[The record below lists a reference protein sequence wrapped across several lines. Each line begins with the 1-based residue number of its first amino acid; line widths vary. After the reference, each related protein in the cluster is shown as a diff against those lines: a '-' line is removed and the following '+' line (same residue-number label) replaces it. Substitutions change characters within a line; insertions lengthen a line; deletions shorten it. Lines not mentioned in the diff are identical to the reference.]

1 MLIFQNV
8 EIRYKSGNV
17 AVSNINFKV
26 DKGEFIYIVGPSG
39 AGKSSLLKAIFKE
52 VEPSKGEI
60 FLLDKNIT
68 RVKRRQIPYLRR
80 QVGVVFQ
87 DFRLLEEKNVYEN
100 VAFALRVIGASRKE
114 IKTKVVDVL
123 ETVGLSKKLKRYPNQ
138 LSGGE
143 QQRVA
148 LARALVN
155 KPELI
160 VCDEPTGNL
169 DPNTSDEIMEILNKI
184 NLRGTTVIMATHAKE
199 IVNKYKKRVIAVQ
212 DGSIVRDDIEGGYS
226 DVL

>member
-26 DKGEFIYIVGPSG
+26 DKGEFVYIVGPSG
-39 AGKSSLLKAIFKE
+39 AGKSSLLKAVFKE
-52 VEPSKGEI
+52 VEPKKGEI
-60 FLLDKNIT
+60 FLFNRNIT
-68 RVKRRQIPYLRR
+68 RLKRREIPHLRR

-87 DFRLLEEKNVYEN
+87 DFRLLEEKNVYDN
-100 VAFALRVIGASRKE
+100 IAFALRVIGASRKE
-114 IKTKVVDVL
+114 IKTKVLDVL
-123 ETVGLSKKLKRYPNQ
+123 KIVGLEGKGKRYPNQ
-138 LSGGE
+138 ISGGE

-155 KPELI
+155 KPEII

-169 DPNTSDEIMEILNKI
+169 DPTTSDEIMDILNKI
-184 NLRGTTVIMATHAKE
+184 NLRGTTIVMATHAKD
-199 IVNKYKKRVIAVQ
+199 IVDKYRNRVIAVQ
-212 DGSIVRDDIEGGYS
+212 DGSIVRDDAQGGYS